1 MKFRHTRTRV
11 AVRAHWRPAGTVAA
25 LAVASLLAGCAG
37 YSAYSKGKSR
47 IEEGDTVAGV
57 EKLREAMT
65 VSPDNLE
72 YRQAYFAHRERA
84 LGDALREV
92 ELALEAGEFARASA
106 AAAKAQQID
115 AASPRVAQ
123 VHDRIAAAQRH
134 WALLERA
141 QQNARDGKADVAL
154 SSVQQVL
161 SENPSHRRAVLMQ
174 RQLQRIQADAAGKE
188 LGLYPKL
195 REAFRKPVTLSLVNA
210 SLLQVF
216 DALKVSAGLNFM
228 FDREVRQDQRVT
240 LSVANKSVDDVLRL
254 VLATNQL
261 EKRVLDEDTVFIYPN
276 TPQKSRE
283 YQELVVRSFYLSNAD
298 IGKAAN
304 LVRSIAKARDVFVDE
319 KLNLLVVRDTAEVVR
334 LAEKLIANQDL
345 ADPEVVLDLEVMEI
359 STTRLTELGIRWP
372 DSVSASVQGA
382 SGTPGSLSLPE
393 FRNRDSSLVQLQFN
407 DPLIAA
413 QLRAQRGDSALLANP
428 RIRVRNR
435 QTAKILIGERV
446 PVITT
451 TATAGVGSSES
462 VNYLDVGL
470 KLEVEPTVTLDD
482 DVAMK
487 VALEVSNVIE
497 TIRRTSGTQFYRVG
511 TRNAS
516 TQLRVRDGETQVLAG
531 LIRRDE
537 LKSNAGIP
545 LLNDVPGVNKLFGQG
560 SNNNTNTEIVLL
572 ITPRVVRNISVPGPG
587 QIEFLSGTEAAN
599 GAAPM
604 QLAPGR
610 EGASVVQPQRWT
622 EPPAAPAPAVPYVP
636 APAPANPPPAF
647 TPPPLIPQSAPT
659 APPKPG
665 SFP

>member
-1 MKFRHTRTRV
+1 MKFKSIRF
-11 AVRAHWRPAGTVAA
+11 AGAAGSRPALGLAA
-25 LAVASLLAGCAG
+25 LAAASLLAGCAG
-37 YSAYSKGKSR
+37 YGAYSKGKSSL
-47 IEEGDTVAGV
+47 EAGDTVAGV
-57 EKLREAMT
+57 EHLREAMSA
-65 VSPDNLE
+65 SPGNLE
-72 YRQAYFAHRERA
+72 YRQAYFANRERG
-84 LGDALREV
+84 LGEALREL
-92 ELALEAGEFARASA
+92 ELALDAGEFARASA
-106 AAAKAQQID
+106 AAAKAQQLD
-115 AASPRVAQ
+115 AANPRTAQ
-123 VHDRIAAAQRH
+123 AQDRIAAARRH
-134 WALLERA
+134 WGLLDKA
-141 QQNARDGKADVAL
+141 QQQALDGKPDLAL
-154 SSVQQVL
+154 SGVQQVL
-161 SENPSHRRAVLMQ
+161 SENPIHRRALLMQ
-174 RQLQRIQADAAGKE
+174 RQLQRSQADAAGKE

-254 VLATNQL
+254 LLATHQL

-298 IGKAAN
+298 IGKAAS
-304 LVRSIAKARDVFVDE
+304 LVRSIARARDVFVDE

-345 ADPEVVLDLEVMEI
+345 ADPEVVLDLEVMEV
-359 STTRLTELGIRWP
+359 STSRLTELGIRWP

-382 SGTPGSLSLPE
+382 SGTPGTLTLPE
-393 FRNRDSSLVQLQFN
+393 FRGRDSSLVRLQFN

-470 KLEVEPTVTLDD
+470 KLEVEPTVSLDD

-497 TIRRTSGTQFYRVG
+497 TIKRTSGTQFYRVG

-531 LIRRDE
+531 LIRREE
-537 LKSNAGIP
+537 LKSNTGIP

-560 SNNNTNTEIVLL
+560 SGSNANTEIVLL
-572 ITPRVVRNISVPGPG
+572 ITPRVVRNINMPGPG

-604 QLAPGR
+604 QLSPGR
-610 EGASVVQPQRWT
+610 EGAQPLQPQRWA
-622 EPPAAPAPAVPYVP
+622 EPPPPAAPVPAAPYVP

>member
-1 MKFRHTRTRV
+1 LKFKSTRF
-11 AVRAHWRPAGTVAA
+11 AGAAGSRPALGLAA
-25 LAVASLLAGCAG
+25 LAAASLLAGCAG
-37 YSAYSKGKSR
+37 YGAYSKGKSSL
-47 IEEGDTVAGV
+47 EAGDTVAGV
-57 EKLREAMT
+57 EHLREAMSA
-65 VSPDNLE
+65 SPGNLE
-72 YRQAYFAHRERA
+72 YRQAYFANRERG
-84 LGDALREV
+84 LGEALREL
-92 ELALEAGEFARASA
+92 ELALDAGEFARASA
-106 AAAKAQQID
+106 AAAKAQQLD
-115 AASPRVAQ
+115 ATNPRTAQ
-123 VHDRIAAAQRH
+123 AQDRIAAARRH
-134 WALLERA
+134 WGLLDKA
-141 QQNARDGKADVAL
+141 QQQVLDGKPDLAL
-154 SSVQQVL
+154 SGVQQVL
-161 SENPSHRRAVLMQ
+161 SENPIHRRALLMQ
-174 RQLQRIQADAAGKE
+174 RQLQRSQADAAGKE

-254 VLATNQL
+254 LLATHQL

-304 LVRSIAKARDVFVDE
+304 LVRSIARARDVFVDE

-334 LAEKLIANQDL
+334 LSEKLIANQDL
-345 ADPEVVLDLEVMEI
+345 ADPEVVLDLEVMEV
-359 STTRLTELGIRWP
+359 STSRLTELGIRWP

-382 SGTPGSLSLPE
+382 SGTPGTLTLPE
-393 FRNRDSSLVQLQFN
+393 FRGRDSSLVRLQFN

-470 KLEVEPTVTLDD
+470 KLEVEPTVSLDD

-497 TIRRTSGTQFYRVG
+497 TIKRTSGTQFYRVG

-531 LIRRDE
+531 LIRREE
-537 LKSNAGIP
+537 LKSNTGIP

-560 SNNNTNTEIVLL
+560 SGSNANTEIVLL
-572 ITPRVVRNISVPGPG
+572 ITPRVVRNISMPGPG

-604 QLAPGR
+604 QLSPGR
-610 EGASVVQPQRWT
+610 EGAQPLQPQRWA
-622 EPPAAPAPAVPYVP
+622 EPPPPVAPVPATPYVP
-636 APAPANPPPAF
+636 APVPANPPPAF
-647 TPPPLIPQSAPT
+647 TPPPLVPQSAPT